1 MSAGCTEGEPS
12 VSVWEATGDRTDI
25 QGTTGFLGSAVWGRA
40 EKSNIPAKPAQ
51 ITMVT
56 HIISISPYLLVVL
69 SNENVSLCTNST

>member
-1 MSAGCTEGEPS
+1 MSAGCTEGEPG

-25 QGTTGFLGSAVWGRA
+25 QGTTGFLGSAVCGRA
-40 EKSNIPAKPAQ
+40 EKSNIPAKPAR